1 MEKKLEVNNLRISF
15 RTDAGKVQAVRGIDF
30 DLYKGE
36 TLAIVGESG
45 SGKSVTNKAIIG
57 ISASNAIIE
66 SGEILYDGKSIS
78 QIPQNE
84 YRLKYVSLIYQN
96 FCLLP
101 FMTVMEN
108 VTYPSTLL
116 KVPKKDAIEN
126 AKKQLAKLSLDESY
140 YKRRPHMLSGGEQ
153 QRVASARAMCTGAA
167 VFTADEPTGNLDS
180 ANAQIIAD
188 ILSRLAH
195 EEGKTVI
202 MVTHDLAMAER
213 ADVVIRL
220 KDGRIDS

>member
-1 MEKKLEVNNLRISF
+1 MLELKNVSFSYIGQNVRVDAVKNVSCTFEKGVFYALM
-15 RTDAGKVQAVRGIDF
+15 GP
-30 DLYKGE
+30 
-36 TLAIVGESG
+36 SG
-45 SGKSVTNKAIIG
+45 SGKSTLMQL
-57 ISASNAIIE
+57 ISALATPQE
-66 SGEILYDGKSIS
+66 GEILYDGQPINK
-78 QIPQNE
+78 IPQNE

-126 AKKQLAKLSLDESY
+126 AKKQLAKLSLDESF

-153 QRVASARAMCTGAA
+153 QRVAIARAMCTGAQ

-180 ANAQIIAD
+180 ANAQVIAD
-188 ILSRLAH
+188 IFTRIAH

-202 MVTHDLAMAER
+202 MVTHDPAMAER

-220 KDGRIDS
+220 KDGRIVA

>member
-1 MEKKLEVNNLRISF
+1 MLELKNVSFSYIGQNVRVDAVKNVSCTFEKGVFYALM
-15 RTDAGKVQAVRGIDF
+15 GP
-30 DLYKGE
+30 
-36 TLAIVGESG
+36 SG
-45 SGKSVTNKAIIG
+45 SGKSTLMQL
-57 ISASNAIIE
+57 ISALATPQE
-66 SGEILYDGKSIS
+66 GEILYDGKPIS

-108 VTYPSTLL
+108 ATYPSTLL
-116 KVPKKDAIEN
+116 KVPKAEAVEN
-126 AKKQLAKLSLDESY
+126 AKKQLNKLSLDESY

-153 QRVASARAMCTGAA
+153 QRVAIARAMCTGAA

-180 ANAQIIAD
+180 ANAQVIAD

-202 MVTHDLAMAER
+202 MVTHDPAMAER

-220 KDGRIDS
+220 KDGRIVE

>member
-1 MEKKLEVNNLRISF
+1 MLELKNVSFSYIGQNVRVDAVKNVSCNFEKGVFYALM
-15 RTDAGKVQAVRGIDF
+15 GP
-30 DLYKGE
+30 
-36 TLAIVGESG
+36 SG
-45 SGKSVTNKAIIG
+45 SGKSTLMQL
-57 ISASNAIIE
+57 ISALATPQE
-66 SGEILYDGKSIS
+66 GEILYDGKSIS

-116 KVPKKDAIEN
+116 KVPKKDAVEN

-153 QRVASARAMCTGAA
+153 QRVAIARAMCTGAA

-180 ANAQIIAD
+180 QNAQIIAD

-202 MVTHDLAMAER
+202 MVTHDPAMAER

-220 KDGRIDS
+220 KDGRIVKNE

>member
-1 MEKKLEVNNLRISF
+1 MLELKNVSFSYIGQNVRVDAVKNVSCTFEKGVFYALM
-15 RTDAGKVQAVRGIDF
+15 GP
-30 DLYKGE
+30 
-36 TLAIVGESG
+36 SG
-45 SGKSVTNKAIIG
+45 SGKSTLMQL
-57 ISASNAIIE
+57 ISALATPQE
-66 SGEILYDGKSIS
+66 GEILYDGQPINK
-78 QIPQNE
+78 IPQNE

-153 QRVASARAMCTGAA
+153 QRVAIARAMCTGAA

-202 MVTHDLAMAER
+202 MVTRDPAMAER

-220 KDGRIDS
+220 KDGRIVE

>member
-1 MEKKLEVNNLRISF
+1 MLELKNVSFSYIGQNVRVDAVKNVSCTFEKGVFYALM
-15 RTDAGKVQAVRGIDF
+15 GP
-30 DLYKGE
+30 
-36 TLAIVGESG
+36 SG
-45 SGKSVTNKAIIG
+45 SGKSTLMQL
-57 ISASNAIIE
+57 ISALASPQE
-66 SGEILYDGKSIS
+66 GEILYDGKPIS

-153 QRVASARAMCTGAA
+153 QRVAIARAMCMGAA

-202 MVTHDLAMAER
+202 MVTHDPAMAER

-220 KDGRIDS
+220 KDGRIVEE

>member
-1 MEKKLEVNNLRISF
+1 MLELKNVSFSYIGQNVRVDAVKNVSCTFEKGVFYALM
-15 RTDAGKVQAVRGIDF
+15 GP
-30 DLYKGE
+30 
-36 TLAIVGESG
+36 SG
-45 SGKSVTNKAIIG
+45 SGKSTLMQL
-57 ISASNAIIE
+57 ISALATPQE
-66 SGEILYDGKSIS
+66 GEILYDGQPINK
-78 QIPQNE
+78 IPQNE

-153 QRVASARAMCTGAA
+153 QRVAIARAMCTGAA

-188 ILSRLAH
+188 ILARLAH

-202 MVTHDLAMAER
+202 MVTHDPAMAER

>member
-1 MEKKLEVNNLRISF
+1 MLELKNVSFSYIGQNVRVDAVKNVSCTFEKGVFYALM
-15 RTDAGKVQAVRGIDF
+15 GP
-30 DLYKGE
+30 
-36 TLAIVGESG
+36 SG
-45 SGKSVTNKAIIG
+45 SGKSTLMQL
-57 ISASNAIIE
+57 ISALATPQE
-66 SGEILYDGKSIS
+66 GEILYDGQPINK
-78 QIPQNE
+78 IPQNE

-126 AKKQLAKLSLDESY
+126 AKKQLVKLSLDESY

-153 QRVASARAMCTGAA
+153 QRVAIARAMCTGAA

-180 ANAQIIAD
+180 QNAQVIAD

-202 MVTHDLAMAER
+202 MVTHDPAMAER
-213 ADVVIRL
+213 ADVVIQL
-220 KDGRIDS
+220 KDGRIIEE

>member
-1 MEKKLEVNNLRISF
+1 MLELKNVSFSYIGQNVRVDAVKNVSCTFEKGVFYALM
-15 RTDAGKVQAVRGIDF
+15 GP
-30 DLYKGE
+30 
-36 TLAIVGESG
+36 SG
-45 SGKSVTNKAIIG
+45 SGKSTLMQL
-57 ISASNAIIE
+57 ISALATPQE
-66 SGEILYDGKSIS
+66 GEILYDGQPINK
-78 QIPQNE
+78 IPQNE

-116 KVPKKDAIEN
+116 KVSKKDAIEN

-153 QRVASARAMCTGAA
+153 QRVAIARAMCTGAA

-180 ANAQIIAD
+180 ANAQVIAD
-188 ILSRLAH
+188 ILARLAH

-202 MVTHDLAMAER
+202 MVTHDPAMAER
-213 ADVVIRL
+213 ADVIIRL
-220 KDGRIDS
+220 KDGQIEL

>member
-1 MEKKLEVNNLRISF
+1 MLELKNVSFSYIGQNVRVDAVKNVSCTFEKGVFYALM
-15 RTDAGKVQAVRGIDF
+15 GP
-30 DLYKGE
+30 
-36 TLAIVGESG
+36 SG
-45 SGKSVTNKAIIG
+45 SGKSTLMQL
-57 ISASNAIIE
+57 ISALATPQE
-66 SGEILYDGKSIS
+66 GEILYDGQPINK
-78 QIPQNE
+78 IPQNE

-153 QRVASARAMCTGAA
+153 QRVAIARAMCTGAA

-202 MVTHDLAMAER
+202 MVTHDPAMAER

-220 KDGRIDS
+220 KDGRIVEE

>member
-1 MEKKLEVNNLRISF
+1 MLELKNVSFSYIGQNVRVDAVKNVSCTFEKGVFYALM
-15 RTDAGKVQAVRGIDF
+15 GP
-30 DLYKGE
+30 
-36 TLAIVGESG
+36 SG
-45 SGKSVTNKAIIG
+45 SGKSTLMQL
-57 ISASNAIIE
+57 ISALATPQE
-66 SGEILYDGKSIS
+66 GEILYDGKPIS

-153 QRVASARAMCTGAA
+153 QRVAIARAMCTGAA

-202 MVTHDLAMAER
+202 MVTHDPAMAER

>member
-1 MEKKLEVNNLRISF
+1 MLELKNVSFSYIGQNVRVDAVKNVSCTFEKGVFYALM
-15 RTDAGKVQAVRGIDF
+15 GP
-30 DLYKGE
+30 
-36 TLAIVGESG
+36 SG
-45 SGKSVTNKAIIG
+45 SGKSTLMQL
-57 ISASNAIIE
+57 ISALATPQE
-66 SGEILYDGKSIS
+66 GEILYDGKPIS

-153 QRVASARAMCTGAA
+153 QRVAIARAMCTGAA

-202 MVTHDLAMAER
+202 MVTHDPAMAER

-220 KDGRIDS
+220 KDGRIVA

>member
-1 MEKKLEVNNLRISF
+1 MLELKNVSFSYIGQNVRVDAVKNVSCTFEKGVFYALM
-15 RTDAGKVQAVRGIDF
+15 GP
-30 DLYKGE
+30 
-36 TLAIVGESG
+36 SG
-45 SGKSVTNKAIIG
+45 SGKSTLMQL
-57 ISASNAIIE
+57 ISALATPQE
-66 SGEILYDGKSIS
+66 GEILYDGQPINK
-78 QIPQNE
+78 IPQNE

-116 KVPKKDAIEN
+116 KMPKKDAIEN

-153 QRVASARAMCTGAA
+153 QRVAIARAMCTGAA

-202 MVTHDLAMAER
+202 MVTHDPAMAER

-220 KDGRIDS
+220 KDGRIEE

>member
-1 MEKKLEVNNLRISF
+1 MLELKNVSFSYIGQNVRVDAVKNVSCTFEKGVFYALM
-15 RTDAGKVQAVRGIDF
+15 GP
-30 DLYKGE
+30 
-36 TLAIVGESG
+36 SG
-45 SGKSVTNKAIIG
+45 SGKSTLMQL
-57 ISASNAIIE
+57 ISALATPQE
-66 SGEILYDGKSIS
+66 GEILYDGKPIS

-101 FMTVMEN
+101 FMTIMEN

-116 KVPKKDAIEN
+116 KVPKKDALEN
-126 AKKQLAKLSLDESY
+126 AKEQLAKLSLDESY

-153 QRVASARAMCTGAA
+153 QRVAIARAMCTGAQ

-180 ANAQIIAD
+180 ANAQVIAD
-188 ILSRLAH
+188 IFTRIAH

-202 MVTHDLAMAER
+202 MVTHDPAMAER

-220 KDGRIDS
+220 KDGRIVA

>member
-1 MEKKLEVNNLRISF
+1 MLELKNVSFSYIGQNVRVDAVKNVSCTFEKGVFYALM
-15 RTDAGKVQAVRGIDF
+15 GP
-30 DLYKGE
+30 
-36 TLAIVGESG
+36 SG
-45 SGKSVTNKAIIG
+45 SGKSTLMQL
-57 ISASNAIIE
+57 ISALATPQE
-66 SGEILYDGKSIS
+66 GEILYDGKPIS

-116 KVPKKDAIEN
+116 KVPKKDAVEN

-153 QRVASARAMCTGAA
+153 QRVAIARAMCTGAA

-202 MVTHDLAMAER
+202 MVTHDPAMAER

-220 KDGRIDS
+220 KDGQIEL

>member
-1 MEKKLEVNNLRISF
+1 MLELKNVSFSYIGQNVRVDAVKNVSCTFEKGVFYALM
-15 RTDAGKVQAVRGIDF
+15 GP
-30 DLYKGE
+30 
-36 TLAIVGESG
+36 SG
-45 SGKSVTNKAIIG
+45 SGKSTLMQL
-57 ISASNAIIE
+57 ISALATPQE
-66 SGEILYDGKSIS
+66 GEILYDGKPIS

-153 QRVASARAMCTGAA
+153 QRVAIARAMCTGAA

-180 ANAQIIAD
+180 QNAQIIAD

-202 MVTHDLAMAER
+202 MVTHDPAMAER

-220 KDGRIDS
+220 KDGRIVEE

>member
-1 MEKKLEVNNLRISF
+1 MLELKNVSFSYIGQNVRVDAVKNVSCTFEKGVFYALM
-15 RTDAGKVQAVRGIDF
+15 GP
-30 DLYKGE
+30 
-36 TLAIVGESG
+36 SG
-45 SGKSVTNKAIIG
+45 RGKSTLMQL
-57 ISASNAIIE
+57 ISALATPQE
-66 SGEILYDGKSIS
+66 GEILYDGKPIS

-116 KVPKKDAIEN
+116 KVPKKDTIEN

-153 QRVASARAMCTGAA
+153 QRVAIARAMCTGAA

-202 MVTHDLAMAER
+202 MVTHDPAMAER

-220 KDGRIDS
+220 KDGRIVA

>member
-1 MEKKLEVNNLRISF
+1 MLELKNVSFSYIGQNVRVDAVKDVSCTFEKGVFYALM
-15 RTDAGKVQAVRGIDF
+15 GP
-30 DLYKGE
+30 
-36 TLAIVGESG
+36 SG
-45 SGKSVTNKAIIG
+45 SGKSTLMQL
-57 ISASNAIIE
+57 ISALATPQE
-66 SGEILYDGKSIS
+66 GEILYDGKPIS

-126 AKKQLAKLSLDESY
+126 AKKQLVKLSLDESY

-153 QRVASARAMCTGAA
+153 QRVAIARAMCTGAA

-180 ANAQIIAD
+180 ANAQVIAD

-202 MVTHDLAMAER
+202 MVTHDPAMAER

>member
-1 MEKKLEVNNLRISF
+1 MLELKNVSFSYIGQNVRVDAVKNVSCTFEKGVFYALM
-15 RTDAGKVQAVRGIDF
+15 GP
-30 DLYKGE
+30 
-36 TLAIVGESG
+36 SG
-45 SGKSVTNKAIIG
+45 SGKSTLMQL
-57 ISASNAIIE
+57 ISALATPQE
-66 SGEILYDGKSIS
+66 GEILYDGKPIS

-153 QRVASARAMCTGAA
+153 QRVAIARAMCTGAQ

-180 ANAQIIAD
+180 ANAQVIAD
-188 ILSRLAH
+188 IFTRIAH

-202 MVTHDLAMAER
+202 MVTHDPAMAER

-220 KDGRIDS
+220 KDGRIVA

>member
-1 MEKKLEVNNLRISF
+1 MLELKNVSFSYIGQNVRVDAVKNVSCTFEKGVFYALM
-15 RTDAGKVQAVRGIDF
+15 GP
-30 DLYKGE
+30 
-36 TLAIVGESG
+36 SG
-45 SGKSVTNKAIIG
+45 SGKSTLMQL
-57 ISASNAIIE
+57 ISALATPQE
-66 SGEILYDGKSIS
+66 GEILYDGKPINK
-78 QIPQNE
+78 IPQNE

-153 QRVASARAMCTGAA
+153 QRVAIARAMCTGAA

-202 MVTHDLAMAER
+202 MVTHDPAMAER

-220 KDGRIDS
+220 KDGRIEE

>member
-1 MEKKLEVNNLRISF
+1 MLELKNVSFSYIGQNVRVDAVKNVSCTFEKGVFYALM
-15 RTDAGKVQAVRGIDF
+15 GP
-30 DLYKGE
+30 
-36 TLAIVGESG
+36 SG
-45 SGKSVTNKAIIG
+45 SGKSTLMQL
-57 ISASNAIIE
+57 ISALATPQE
-66 SGEILYDGKSIS
+66 GEILYDGQPINK
-78 QIPQNE
+78 IPQNE

-126 AKKQLAKLSLDESY
+126 AKKQLAKLSLTESY

-153 QRVASARAMCTGAA
+153 QRVAIARAMCTGAA

-180 ANAQIIAD
+180 QNAQIIAD
-188 ILSRLAH
+188 ILSSLAH

-202 MVTHDLAMAER
+202 MVTHDPAMAER
-213 ADVVIRL
+213 ADVLIRL
-220 KDGRIDS
+220 KDGQIKG

>member
-1 MEKKLEVNNLRISF
+1 MLELKNVSFSYIGQNVRVDAVKNVSCTFEKGVFYALM
-15 RTDAGKVQAVRGIDF
+15 GP
-30 DLYKGE
+30 
-36 TLAIVGESG
+36 SG
-45 SGKSVTNKAIIG
+45 SGKSTLMQL
-57 ISASNAIIE
+57 ISALATPQE
-66 SGEILYDGKSIS
+66 GEILYDGQPIS

-116 KVPKKDAIEN
+116 KVSKAEAVEN

-153 QRVASARAMCTGAA
+153 QRVAIARAMCTGAA

-180 ANAQIIAD
+180 QNAQVIAD
-188 ILSRLAH
+188 ILARLAH

-202 MVTHDLAMAER
+202 MVTHDPAMAER
-213 ADVVIRL
+213 ADVIIRL
-220 KDGRIDS
+220 KDGQIEL

>member
-1 MEKKLEVNNLRISF
+1 MLELKNVSFSYISQNVRVDAVKNVSCTFEKGVFYALM
-15 RTDAGKVQAVRGIDF
+15 GP
-30 DLYKGE
+30 
-36 TLAIVGESG
+36 SG
-45 SGKSVTNKAIIG
+45 SGKSTLMQL
-57 ISASNAIIE
+57 ISALATPQE
-66 SGEILYDGKSIS
+66 GEILYDGKPIS

-116 KVPKKDAIEN
+116 KVPKKDAVEN

-153 QRVASARAMCTGAA
+153 QRVAIARAMCTGAA

-180 ANAQIIAD
+180 ANAQVIAD

-202 MVTHDLAMAER
+202 MVTHDPAMAER

-220 KDGRIDS
+220 KDGRIVEE

>member
-1 MEKKLEVNNLRISF
+1 MLELKNVSFSYIGQNVRVDAVKNVSCTFEKGVFYALM
-15 RTDAGKVQAVRGIDF
+15 GP
-30 DLYKGE
+30 
-36 TLAIVGESG
+36 SG
-45 SGKSVTNKAIIG
+45 SGKSTLMQL
-57 ISASNAIIE
+57 ISALATPQE
-66 SGEILYDGKSIS
+66 GEILYDGKPIS

-116 KVPKKDAIEN
+116 KVPKTEAVEN
-126 AKKQLAKLSLDESY
+126 AKKQLNKLSLDESY

-153 QRVASARAMCTGAA
+153 QRVAIARAMCTGAA

-202 MVTHDLAMAER
+202 MVTHDPAMAER

>member
-1 MEKKLEVNNLRISF
+1 MLELKNVSFSYIGQNVRVDAVKNVSCTFEKGVFYALM
-15 RTDAGKVQAVRGIDF
+15 GP
-30 DLYKGE
+30 
-36 TLAIVGESG
+36 SG
-45 SGKSVTNKAIIG
+45 SGKSTLMQL
-57 ISASNAIIE
+57 ISALATPQE
-66 SGEILYDGKSIS
+66 GEILYDGKPIS

-101 FMTVMEN
+101 FMTIMEN

-116 KVPKKDAIEN
+116 KVPKKDALEN

-153 QRVASARAMCTGAA
+153 QRVAIARAMCTGAQ

-180 ANAQIIAD
+180 ANAQVIAD
-188 ILSRLAH
+188 IFTRIAH

-202 MVTHDLAMAER
+202 MVTHDPAMAER

-220 KDGRIDS
+220 KDGRIVA

>member
-1 MEKKLEVNNLRISF
+1 MLELKNVSFSYIGQNVRVDAVKNVSCTFEKGVFYALM
-15 RTDAGKVQAVRGIDF
+15 GP
-30 DLYKGE
+30 
-36 TLAIVGESG
+36 SG
-45 SGKSVTNKAIIG
+45 SGKSTLMQL
-57 ISASNAIIE
+57 ISALATPQE
-66 SGEILYDGKSIS
+66 GEILYDGKPIS

-153 QRVASARAMCTGAA
+153 QRVAIARAMCTGAA

-202 MVTHDLAMAER
+202 MVTHDPAMAER

-220 KDGRIDS
+220 KDGRIVE

>member
-1 MEKKLEVNNLRISF
+1 MLELKNVSFSYIGQNVRVDAVKNVSCTFEKGVFYALM
-15 RTDAGKVQAVRGIDF
+15 GP
-30 DLYKGE
+30 
-36 TLAIVGESG
+36 SG
-45 SGKSVTNKAIIG
+45 SGKSTLMQL
-57 ISASNAIIE
+57 ISALATPQE
-66 SGEILYDGKSIS
+66 GEILYDGQPIGK
-78 QIPQNE
+78 IPQNE

-116 KVPKKDAIEN
+116 KVPKAEAVEN
-126 AKKQLAKLSLDESY
+126 AKKQLNKLSLDESY

-153 QRVASARAMCTGAA
+153 QRVAIARAMCTGAA

-202 MVTHDLAMAER
+202 MVTHDPAMAER
-213 ADVVIRL
+213 ADVIIRL
-220 KDGRIDS
+220 KDGRIIEE

>member
-1 MEKKLEVNNLRISF
+1 MLELKNVSFSYIGQNVRVDAVKNVSCTFEKGVFYALM
-15 RTDAGKVQAVRGIDF
+15 GP
-30 DLYKGE
+30 
-36 TLAIVGESG
+36 SG
-45 SGKSVTNKAIIG
+45 SGKSTLMQL
-57 ISASNAIIE
+57 ISALATPQE
-66 SGEILYDGKSIS
+66 GEILYDGKPIS

-153 QRVASARAMCTGAA
+153 QRVAIARAMCTGAA

-180 ANAQIIAD
+180 QNAQVIAD

-202 MVTHDLAMAER
+202 MVTHDPAMAER

-220 KDGRIDS
+220 KDGRIIEE

>member
-1 MEKKLEVNNLRISF
+1 MLELKNVSFSYIGQNVRVDAVKNVSCTFEKGVFYALM
-15 RTDAGKVQAVRGIDF
+15 GP
-30 DLYKGE
+30 
-36 TLAIVGESG
+36 SG
-45 SGKSVTNKAIIG
+45 SGKSTLMQL
-57 ISASNAIIE
+57 ISALATPQE
-66 SGEILYDGKSIS
+66 GEILYDGKPIS

-153 QRVASARAMCTGAA
+153 QRVAIARAMCTGAA

-180 ANAQIIAD
+180 QNAQVIAD

-202 MVTHDLAMAER
+202 MVTHDPAMAER

-220 KDGRIDS
+220 KDGRIVE